1 MSELVLLKLGGSVIT
16 DKNRPFTAREEVIR
30 RLGWEIRQT
39 LHDRPDLRLI
49 LGHGSGSFGHV
60 VAQKYRT
67 REGVVSTQGALG
79 AESWRGYAETAAAAA
94 RLNRLVTDL
103 FLEEGIPVVSYQPS
117 ASARCRKGDLMYFD
131 AHPMQQVLK
140 AGLTPL
146 VYGDVAVDAVQG
158 FTIISTEQIFDNIA
172 RELQP
177 ARIILAGIVD
187 GVYDADPLTNP
198 NASRYA
204 EITQDNW
211 HEVEASLGGS
221 HGTDVTGGMFSKVRD
236 MYHLMLAQPP
246 LQIHIVSGETPG
258 QVASALSGSDRDIGT
273 LIY

>member
-1 MSELVLLKLGGSVIT
+1 
-16 DKNRPFTAREEVIR
+16 
-30 RLGWEIRQT
+30 
-39 LHDRPDLRLI
+39 
-49 LGHGSGSFGHV
+49 V

-67 REGVVSTQGALG
+67 REGVVNTEEG
-79 AESWRGYAETAAAAA
+79 WRGYVETAAAAA

-103 FLEEGIPVVSYQPS
+103 LLEEGLPMVSFQPS

-131 AHPMQQVLK
+131 TYPLQQALEASLV
-140 AGLTPL
+140 PL
-146 VYGDVAVDAVQG
+146 VFGDVAVDAVQG

-187 GVYDADPLTNP
+187 GVYDADPLANP
-198 NASRYA
+198 DASRYE
-204 EITQDNW
+204 EITLNNW
-211 HEVEASLGGS
+211 QEVEAKLGSS

-236 MYHLMLAQPP
+236 MYHLALAQPP
-246 LQIHIVSGETPG
+246 LRVHIISGEIADH
-258 QVASALSGSDRDIGT
+258 VAWALSGSDRSIGT